1 MADGGAPL
9 VIYVPGLM
17 PKPDPIVHRD
27 ALLRCLLA
35 GVRRVDEAIADQIA
49 GSDEHFEIVPWTF
62 DFYGRYRNFDLDR
75 SSIEKL
81 LEQQRATEHDIVEA
95 ASWKRRFTAWLYRL
109 GDLVPFLIPHIAS
122 ERMEVHLRDLMKYTL
137 NQHGIAERVRHKLKQ
152 PLRRA
157 NAAGRPVLLIGHS
170 MGSVIAFDALWQ
182 LTHREQEQVSID
194 LLLTMGSPLGQ
205 TYIQRRLKGAA
216 QSGARRYPGNDGH
229 VAARDHP
236 ALAKPG
242 RYRRPDG
249 TRFEAAQ
256 RFWGHGGAGAARGV
270 RGRRNVQ
277 LVPPGRGVE
286 RALRVRLP
294 RARGNRP
301 DRL

>member
-1 MADGGAPL
+1 MADEGAPL

-27 ALLRCLLA
+27 ALLRCLLT

-49 GSDEHFEIVPWTF
+49 GSDEHFEIVHWTF

-157 NAAGRPVLLIGHS
+157 TAAGRPMLLIGHS

-216 QSGARRYPGNDGH
+216 QSGARRYPGNIRRWRNLAAIGDLTALDPKLRNDFGAMVELGLLEELEDEEMFNWFRLDGELNVH
-229 VAARDHP
+229 SEYGYLVHEVTARIVSDWW
-236 ALAKPG
+236 
-242 RYRRPDG
+242 RS
-249 TRFEAAQ
+249 
-256 RFWGHGGAGAARGV
+256 V
-270 RGRRNVQ
+270 S
-277 LVPPGRGVE
+277 
-286 RALRVRLP
+286 
-294 RARGNRP
+294 
-301 DRL
+301 